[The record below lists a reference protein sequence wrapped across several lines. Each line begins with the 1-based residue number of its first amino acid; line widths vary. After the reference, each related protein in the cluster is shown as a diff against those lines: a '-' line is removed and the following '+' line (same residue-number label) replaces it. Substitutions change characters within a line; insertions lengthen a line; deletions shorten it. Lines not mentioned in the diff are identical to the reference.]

1 MCRVLCSTLYDHRGC
16 FASIFLDDAQLDVP
30 GQELQA
36 RVAVTGRTK
45 QELNAL
51 LRRAAYQIADLR
63 QGKLAQRT
71 AVDVSDYVAHDDL
84 PAACSGAVGSE

>member
-1 MCRVLCSTLYDHRGC
+1 MYDDRGS
-16 FASIFLDDAQLDVP
+16 FASVFLDDAQLDIP

-36 RVAVTGRTK
+36 TLALSGGTM

-51 LRRAAYQIADLR
+51 LRRAAYQITNLR

-71 AVDVSDYVAHDDL
+71 AVDVRDNVAHDDL
-84 PAACSGAVGSE
+84 PAAGGGSVGSE